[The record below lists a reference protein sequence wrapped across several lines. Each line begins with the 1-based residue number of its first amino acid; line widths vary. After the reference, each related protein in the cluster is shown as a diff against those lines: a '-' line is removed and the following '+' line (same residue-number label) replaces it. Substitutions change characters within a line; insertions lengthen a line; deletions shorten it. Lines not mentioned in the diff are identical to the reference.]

1 MSPKSQWYSVA
12 LNKRTNVL
20 KFCARS
26 QLCVYTTCTRE
37 CILTPMTMSMRFE
50 GPHGRICQNV
60 SKIGMQNSKWLEC
73 NGNSKFPIGSKSMRV
88 KGAGQTLKTQNY
100 RVKSYQN
107 KATMLL
113 LGFCAVVSANENK
126 TWARLCKLSTVQSTA
141 TLNSFF
147 ITVELLWN
155 LLIFY
160 CFCSIVKPYSDFKCI
175 WAH

>member
-1 MSPKSQWYSVA
+1 
-12 LNKRTNVL
+12 
-20 KFCARS
+20 
-26 QLCVYTTCTRE
+26 
-37 CILTPMTMSMRFE
+37 MTMSMRFE
-50 GPHGRICQNV
+50 VPHGRICQNV

-126 TWARLCKLSTVQSTA
+126 T
-141 TLNSFF
+141 
-147 ITVELLWN
+147 
-155 LLIFY
+155 
-160 CFCSIVKPYSDFKCI
+160 
-175 WAH
+175 

>member
-1 MSPKSQWYSVA
+1 
-12 LNKRTNVL
+12 
-20 KFCARS
+20 
-26 QLCVYTTCTRE
+26 
-37 CILTPMTMSMRFE
+37 MTMSMRFE
-50 GPHGRICQNV
+50 VPHGRICQNV

-73 NGNSKFPIGSKSMRV
+73 NGNSKFPIDSKSMRV

-141 TLNSFF
+141 TLNSFLLRSNYSGICWF
-147 ITVELLWN
+147 FTAFAASLSHTQILSAFELTRLE
-155 LLIFY
+155 
-160 CFCSIVKPYSDFKCI
+160 SIIEC
-175 WAH
+175 